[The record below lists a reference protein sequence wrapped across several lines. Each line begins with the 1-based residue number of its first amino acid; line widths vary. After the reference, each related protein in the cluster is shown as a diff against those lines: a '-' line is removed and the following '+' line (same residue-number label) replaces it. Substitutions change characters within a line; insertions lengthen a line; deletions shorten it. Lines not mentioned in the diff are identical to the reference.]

1 MKSMGRS
8 SGGNKGGLFLV
19 LIFVVLVAVTTF
31 IAFSLKVDTV
41 DESLKN
47 DSVIKTL
54 IVLED
59 KKQVLFSDVF
69 IYYPVS
75 KRGALINILGNT
87 GAIFKSLGR
96 VDRIDAIYTE
106 KGIDV
111 FKSEIENLIGQPVPF
126 YLEMSLS
133 NFSELTDML
142 GGLKVF
148 VPAPVDV
155 KTDDGDRWL
164 LPSGSVTLD
173 GSKINTYLTYTKPE
187 ETESEVVDR
196 RQNVILAFLSAIN
209 RDSRTLLNKNNF
221 RFYQKRISSNLKEKD
236 LHKLFSEI
244 SNVDYE
250 RLIPQSITGSRRMVD
265 GKELLFPFYDGQ
277 LIKDV
282 VKQASNALVDLED
295 MAVNRIY
302 VLEIQNGTL
311 VQGLARNTAAL
322 LKSAGYDV
330 LSTLNAERQDIEKT
344 QIINH
349 IGNADIAKN
358 LGDFIHC
365 TNIVDEEIKPDSEDN
380 YDNGYESSSN
390 VDFTIIL
397 GKDFDG
403 RYVKNTGGK

>member
-1 MKSMGRS
+1 MKSINHS
-8 SGGNKGGLFLV
+8 SGNKGVLFLA
-19 LIFVVLVAVTTF
+19 LILIIVVTVSAF
-31 IAFSLKVDTV
+31 IAFSLRVDTV

-87 GAIFKSLGR
+87 GAIFQSLGR

-111 FKSEIENLIGQPVPF
+111 FKSEIENLIGQPIPF

-133 NFSELTDML
+133 DFSELTDML

-148 VPAPVDV
+148 VPSPVDV
-155 KTDDGDRWL
+155 KNDDGERWL
-164 LPSGSVTLD
+164 LPSGAVTLD
-173 GSKINTYLTYTKPE
+173 GSKINTYLIYSKPE
-187 ETESEVVDR
+187 ETEAEIVDR
-196 RQNVILAFLSAIN
+196 RQNVMLAFLSALN
-209 RDSRTLLNKNNF
+209 RDAEIMLNKKNF
-221 RFYQKRISSNLKEKD
+221 PFYEKKINSNLKEQD
-236 LHKLFSEI
+236 LHKLLSEI

-250 RLIPQSITGSRRMVD
+250 RLIPQSITGTRRMVD

-282 VKQASNALVDLED
+282 VNQASNALVNLED
-295 MAVNRIY
+295 MSVNRIY
-302 VLEIQNGTL
+302 VLEIQNGTMI
-311 VQGLARNTAAL
+311 QGLARNTAAL

-365 TNIVDEEIKPDSEDN
+365 TNIVEEEIKPDGEDG
-380 YDNGYESSSN
+380 YDNAYEASSN

-403 RYVKNTGGK
+403 RYVKGQTVN

>member
-1 MKSMGRS
+1 MKSMGHS

-19 LIFVVLVAVTTF
+19 LIFVILVAVTTF

-59 KKQVLFSDVF
+59 KKQVLFSDIF

-87 GAIFKSLGR
+87 GAIFKSLGS
-96 VDRIDAIYTE
+96 VDRIDAIYSE

-126 YLEMSLS
+126 YLEISLS

-148 VPAPVDV
+148 VPEPVDV
-155 KTDDGDRWL
+155 KTDDGERWL

-173 GSKINTYLTYTKPE
+173 GSKINTYLTYSKPE
-187 ETESEVVDR
+187 ETEAEVADR
-196 RQNVILAFLSAIN
+196 RQNVMLAFLSAIN
-209 RDSRTLLNKNNF
+209 RDSRILLNKNNF
-221 RFYQKRISSNLKEKD
+221 PSYQKRIGSNLSEKD
-236 LHKLFSEI
+236 LHKFFSEI

-295 MAVNRIY
+295 MSVNRIY

-380 YDNGYESSSN
+380 YDNGYETSSN

>member
-1 MKSMGRS
+1 
-8 SGGNKGGLFLV
+8 
-19 LIFVVLVAVTTF
+19 
-31 IAFSLKVDTV
+31 
-41 DESLKN
+41 
-47 DSVIKTL
+47 
-54 IVLED
+54 
-59 KKQVLFSDVF
+59 
-69 IYYPVS
+69 
-75 KRGALINILGNT
+75 
-87 GAIFKSLGR
+87 
-96 VDRIDAIYTE
+96 
-106 KGIDV
+106 
-111 FKSEIENLIGQPVPF
+111 
-126 YLEMSLS
+126 
-133 NFSELTDML
+133 ML

-155 KTDDGDRWL
+155 KTDDGERWL

-295 MAVNRIY
+295 MSVNRIY

>member
-1 MKSMGRS
+1 MRKSRRNAA
-8 SGGNKGGLFLV
+8 NKSVLFLV
-19 LIFVVLVAVTTF
+19 LIFIIVVAVAAF
-31 IAFSLKVDTV
+31 IALSLRVDTV

-54 IVLED
+54 VVLED

-87 GAIFKSLGR
+87 GAIFQSLGR

-106 KGIDV
+106 KGIEV
-111 FKSEIENLIGQPVPF
+111 FKSEIEKLIAQTIPF
-126 YLEMSLS
+126 YLEMDMN
-133 NFSELTDML
+133 NFGELTDML

-148 VPAPVDV
+148 VPSPVDV
-155 KTDDGDRWL
+155 KNEQGERYL
-164 LPSGSVTLD
+164 LPSGAVTLD
-173 GSKINTYLTYTKPE
+173 GSKITTYLTYTKSD
-187 ETESEVVDR
+187 ETESELIDR
-196 RQNVILAFLSAIN
+196 RQNVMVAFLAAL
-209 RDSRTLLNKNNF
+209 RKNSEYLAN
-221 RFYQKRISSNLKEKD
+221 QKSFSMYSKKMNSNLKEKD
-236 LHKLFSEI
+236 LMKLLTEI
-244 SNVDYE
+244 ANVDSE
-250 RLIPQSITGSRRMVD
+250 RLIPQAITGARRMVD

-282 VKQASNALVDLED
+282 VKQAANALVDLED
-295 MAVNRIY
+295 MSVNRIY
-302 VLEIQNGTL
+302 VLEIQNGTT

-330 LSTLNAERQDIEKT
+330 LSTVNAEKSDIEKT

-349 IGNADIAKN
+349 IGNEEIAKS
-358 LGDFIHC
+358 LGNFIHC
-365 TNIVDEEIKPDSEDN
+365 TNIVDEEIKPESAEN
-380 YDNGYESSSN
+380 YENPYETGTN

-403 RYVKNTGGK
+403 RYVKK

>member
-1 MKSMGRS
+1 MKSIKHS
-8 SGGNKGGLFLV
+8 NGNTGVLFLV
-19 LIFVVLVAVTTF
+19 LIFIIVVSVSAF
-31 IAFSLKVDTV
+31 IAFSLRVDTV

-87 GAIFKSLGR
+87 GAIFQSLGR

-111 FKSEIENLIGQPVPF
+111 FKSEIENLIGQPIPF

-133 NFSELTDML
+133 DFSKLTDML

-148 VPAPVDV
+148 VPSPVDV
-155 KTDDGDRWL
+155 KNDDGERWL
-164 LPSGSVTLD
+164 LPSGAVTLD
-173 GSKINTYLTYTKPE
+173 GSKINTYLTYSKPE
-187 ETESEVVDR
+187 ETEAEIVDR
-196 RQNVILAFLSAIN
+196 RQNVMLAFLSAIN
-209 RDSRTLLNKNNF
+209 RDSEIMLNKKNF
-221 RFYQKRISSNLKEKD
+221 PFFEKKINSNLKEQD
-236 LHKLFSEI
+236 LHKLLSEI

-250 RLIPQSITGSRRMVD
+250 RLIPQSITGTRRMVD

-282 VKQASNALVDLED
+282 VNQASNALVNLED
-295 MAVNRIY
+295 MSVNRIY
-302 VLEIQNGTL
+302 VLEIQNGTM

-330 LSTLNAERQDIEKT
+330 LSTINAERQDIEKT

-365 TNIVDEEIKPDSEDN
+365 TNIVEEEIKPEGED
-380 YDNGYESSSN
+380 GYGNAYEASSN

-403 RYVKNTGGK
+403 RYVKGQAVN

>member
-1 MKSMGRS
+1 MKSINHS
-8 SGGNKGGLFLV
+8 SGNKGVLFLA
-19 LIFVVLVAVTTF
+19 LILIIVVTVSAF
-31 IAFSLKVDTV
+31 IAFSLRVDTV

-87 GAIFKSLGR
+87 GAIFQSLGR
-96 VDRIDAIYTE
+96 VDRIDTIYTE

-111 FKSEIENLIGQPVPF
+111 FKSEIENLIGQPIPF

-133 NFSELTDML
+133 DFSELTDML

-148 VPAPVDV
+148 VPSPVDV
-155 KTDDGDRWL
+155 KNDDGERWL
-164 LPSGSVTLD
+164 LPSGAVTLD
-173 GSKINTYLTYTKPE
+173 GSKINTYLTYSKPE
-187 ETESEVVDR
+187 ETEAEIVDR
-196 RQNVILAFLSAIN
+196 RQNVMLAFLSALN
-209 RDSRTLLNKNNF
+209 RDAEIMLNKKNF
-221 RFYQKRISSNLKEKD
+221 PFYEKKINSNLKEQD
-236 LHKLFSEI
+236 LHKLLSEI

-250 RLIPQSITGSRRMVD
+250 RLIPQSITGTRRMVD

-282 VKQASNALVDLED
+282 VNQASNALVNLED
-295 MAVNRIY
+295 MSVNRIY
-302 VLEIQNGTL
+302 VLEIQNGTM

-365 TNIVDEEIKPDSEDN
+365 TNIVEEEIKPDGEDG
-380 YDNGYESSSN
+380 YDNAYEASSN

-403 RYVKNTGGK
+403 RYVKGQTVN

>member
-19 LIFVVLVAVTTF
+19 LIFVILVAVTTF

-126 YLEMSLS
+126 YLEMNLS

-155 KTDDGDRWL
+155 KTDDGERWL

-295 MAVNRIY
+295 MSVNRIY

>member
-1 MKSMGRS
+1 MKSMGHS

-19 LIFVVLVAVTTF
+19 LIFVILVAVTTF
-31 IAFSLKVDTV
+31 IALSLKVDTV

-54 IVLED
+54 IVFED

-133 NFSELTDML
+133 DFSELTDML

-155 KTDDGDRWL
+155 KTDDGERWL

-173 GSKINTYLTYTKPE
+173 GSKINTYLTYSKPE
-187 ETESEVVDR
+187 ETEAEVVDR
-196 RQNVILAFLSAIN
+196 RQNVIIAFLSAIN

-250 RLIPQSITGSRRMVD
+250 RLVPQSITGSRRMVD

-295 MAVNRIY
+295 MSVNRIY

-380 YDNGYESSSN
+380 YDNGYETSSN

>member
-8 SGGNKGGLFLV
+8 VGGNKGGLFLV
-19 LIFVVLVAVTTF
+19 LIFVILVAVTTF

-87 GAIFKSLGR
+87 GAIFESLGR

-155 KTDDGDRWL
+155 KTDDGERWL

-282 VKQASNALVDLED
+282 VKQVSNALVDLED
-295 MAVNRIY
+295 MSVNRIY

>member
-1 MKSMGRS
+1 MRRSRRNSANKSV
-8 SGGNKGGLFLV
+8 LFLA
-19 LIFVVLVAVTTF
+19 LIFIIVVAVVSF
-31 IAFSLKVDTV
+31 IALSLRVDTV

-54 IVLED
+54 VVLED

-87 GAIFKSLGR
+87 GAIFQSLGR

-106 KGIDV
+106 KEIDV
-111 FKSEIENLIGQPVPF
+111 FKSEIEKLIGQTIPF
-126 YLEMSLS
+126 YLEMDMN
-133 NFSELTDML
+133 NFGELTDML

-148 VPAPVDV
+148 VPSPVDV
-155 KTDDGDRWL
+155 KNEQGERYL
-164 LPSGSVTLD
+164 LPSGAVTLD
-173 GSKINTYLTYTKPE
+173 GSKITTYLTYTKSD
-187 ETESEVVDR
+187 ESENEVIDR
-196 RQNVILAFLSAIN
+196 RQNVMVAFLSALRKNSEYLANAKSFSMYSKKIN
-209 RDSRTLLNKNNF
+209 
-221 RFYQKRISSNLKEKD
+221 SNLKEKD
-236 LHKLFSEI
+236 LMKLLTEI
-244 SNVDYE
+244 SNVDSE
-250 RLIPQSITGSRRMVD
+250 RLIPQTITGARRMVD

-282 VKQASNALVDLED
+282 VKQAANALVDLED
-295 MAVNRIY
+295 MSVNRIY
-302 VLEIQNGTL
+302 VLEIQNGTT

-330 LSTLNAERQDIEKT
+330 LSTVNAEKSDIEKT

-349 IGNADIAKN
+349 IGNEEIAKS
-358 LGDFIHC
+358 LGNFIHC
-365 TNIVDEEIKPDSEDN
+365 TNIIDEEIKPESAEN
-380 YDNGYESSSN
+380 YENPYETGAS

-403 RYVKNTGGK
+403 RYVKK

>member
-8 SGGNKGGLFLV
+8 GGGNNGGLFLV
-19 LIFVVLVAVTTF
+19 LIFVILVAVTTF

-155 KTDDGDRWL
+155 KTDDGERWL

-295 MAVNRIY
+295 MSVNRIY

>member
-1 MKSMGRS
+1 MKSMGYGG
-8 SGGNKGGLFLV
+8 GGNKGGLFLV
-19 LIFVVLVAVTTF
+19 LIFVILVAVTTF
-31 IAFSLKVDTV
+31 IALSLKVDTV

-155 KTDDGDRWL
+155 KTDDGERWL

-173 GSKINTYLTYTKPE
+173 GSKINTYLTYSKSE
-187 ETESEVVDR
+187 ETEAEVVDR
-196 RQNVILAFLSAIN
+196 RQNVILAFLSAVN

-221 RFYQKRISSNLKEKD
+221 PFYQKRISSNLSEKD

-295 MAVNRIY
+295 MSVNRIY

-380 YDNGYESSSN
+380 YDNGYETSSN

>member
-1 MKSMGRS
+1 MKSMGHS

-19 LIFVVLVAVTTF
+19 LIFVILVAVTTF

-59 KKQVLFSDVF
+59 KKQVLFSDIF

-96 VDRIDAIYTE
+96 VDRIDAIYSE

-148 VPAPVDV
+148 VPEPVDV
-155 KTDDGDRWL
+155 KTDDGERWL

-173 GSKINTYLTYTKPE
+173 GSKINTYLTYSKPE
-187 ETESEVVDR
+187 ETEAEVADR
-196 RQNVILAFLSAIN
+196 RQNVMLAFLSAIN
-209 RDSRTLLNKNNF
+209 RDSRILLNKNNF
-221 RFYQKRISSNLKEKD
+221 PSYQKRIGSNLSEKD
-236 LHKLFSEI
+236 LHKFFSEI

-295 MAVNRIY
+295 MSVNRIY

-344 QIINH
+344 KIINH

-380 YDNGYESSSN
+380 YDNGYETSSN

>member
-1 MKSMGRS
+1 MKSMGHS

-19 LIFVVLVAVTTF
+19 LIFVILVAVTTF

-59 KKQVLFSDVF
+59 KKQVLFSDIF

-96 VDRIDAIYTE
+96 VDRIDAIYSE

-126 YLEMSLS
+126 YLEISLS

-148 VPAPVDV
+148 VPEPVDV
-155 KTDDGDRWL
+155 KTDDGERWL

-173 GSKINTYLTYTKPE
+173 GSKINTYLTYSKPE
-187 ETESEVVDR
+187 ETEAEVADR
-196 RQNVILAFLSAIN
+196 RQNVMLAFLSAIN
-209 RDSRTLLNKNNF
+209 RDSRILLNKNNF
-221 RFYQKRISSNLKEKD
+221 PSYQKRIGSNLSEKD
-236 LHKLFSEI
+236 LHKFFSEI

-295 MAVNRIY
+295 MSVNRIY

-380 YDNGYESSSN
+380 YDNGYETSSN

>member
-1 MKSMGRS
+1 MKSMGHS

-19 LIFVVLVAVTTF
+19 LIFVILVAVTTF

-59 KKQVLFSDVF
+59 KKQVLFSDIF

-96 VDRIDAIYTE
+96 VDRIDAIYSE

-142 GGLKVF
+142 VGLKVF
-148 VPAPVDV
+148 VPEPVDV
-155 KTDDGDRWL
+155 KTDDGERWL

-173 GSKINTYLTYTKPE
+173 GSKINTYLTYSKPE
-187 ETESEVVDR
+187 ETEAEVADR
-196 RQNVILAFLSAIN
+196 RQNVMLAFLSAIN
-209 RDSRTLLNKNNF
+209 RDSRILLNKNNF
-221 RFYQKRISSNLKEKD
+221 PSYQKRIGSNLSEKD
-236 LHKLFSEI
+236 LHKFFSEI

-282 VKQASNALVDLED
+282 VKQASNALVDL
-295 MAVNRIY
+295 
-302 VLEIQNGTL
+302 
-311 VQGLARNTAAL
+311 
-322 LKSAGYDV
+322 
-330 LSTLNAERQDIEKT
+330 
-344 QIINH
+344 
-349 IGNADIAKN
+349 
-358 LGDFIHC
+358 
-365 TNIVDEEIKPDSEDN
+365 
-380 YDNGYESSSN
+380 
-390 VDFTIIL
+390 
-397 GKDFDG
+397 
-403 RYVKNTGGK
+403 

>member
-19 LIFVVLVAVTTF
+19 LIFVILVAVTTF

-155 KTDDGDRWL
+155 KTDDGERWL

-295 MAVNRIY
+295 MSVNRIY

>member
-1 MKSMGRS
+1 MKSIKHS
-8 SGGNKGGLFLV
+8 NGNTGVLFLV
-19 LIFVVLVAVTTF
+19 LIFIIVVSVSAF
-31 IAFSLKVDTV
+31 IAFSLRVDTV

-87 GAIFKSLGR
+87 GAIFQSLGR

-111 FKSEIENLIGQPVPF
+111 FKSEIENLIGQPIPF

-133 NFSELTDML
+133 DFSKLTDML

-148 VPAPVDV
+148 VPSPVDV
-155 KTDDGDRWL
+155 KNDDGERWL
-164 LPSGSVTLD
+164 LPSGAVTLD
-173 GSKINTYLTYTKPE
+173 GSKINTYLTYSKPE
-187 ETESEVVDR
+187 ETEAEIVDR

-209 RDSRTLLNKNNF
+209 RDSEIMLNKRNF
-221 RFYQKRISSNLKEKD
+221 PFFEKKINSNLKEQD
-236 LHKLFSEI
+236 LHKLLSEI

-250 RLIPQSITGSRRMVD
+250 RLIPQSITGTRRMVD

-282 VKQASNALVDLED
+282 VNQASNALVNLED
-295 MAVNRIY
+295 MSVNRIY
-302 VLEIQNGTL
+302 VLEIQNGTM

-330 LSTLNAERQDIEKT
+330 LSTINAERQDIEKT

-349 IGNADIAKN
+349 IGNAKIAKN

-365 TNIVDEEIKPDSEDN
+365 TNIVEEEIKPEGED
-380 YDNGYESSSN
+380 GYGNAYEASSN

-403 RYVKNTGGK
+403 RYVKGQAVN

>member
-1 MKSMGRS
+1 M
-8 SGGNKGGLFLV
+8 
-19 LIFVVLVAVTTF
+19 
-31 IAFSLKVDTV
+31 
-41 DESLKN
+41 
-47 DSVIKTL
+47 
-54 IVLED
+54 
-59 KKQVLFSDVF
+59 
-69 IYYPVS
+69 
-75 KRGALINILGNT
+75 GNT

-133 NFSELTDML
+133 NFSDLTDML

-155 KTDDGDRWL
+155 KTDDGERWL

-295 MAVNRIY
+295 MSVNRIY

-311 VQGLARNTAAL
+311 VQGLARI
-322 LKSAGYDV
+322 
-330 LSTLNAERQDIEKT
+330 Q
-344 QIINH
+344 QP
-349 IGNADIAKN
+349 
-358 LGDFIHC
+358 C
-365 TNIVDEEIKPDSEDN
+365 
-380 YDNGYESSSN
+380 
-390 VDFTIIL
+390 
-397 GKDFDG
+397 
-403 RYVKNTGGK
+403 

>member
-8 SGGNKGGLFLV
+8 VGGNKGGLFLV
-19 LIFVVLVAVTTF
+19 LIFVILVAVTTF

-155 KTDDGDRWL
+155 KTDDGERWL

-282 VKQASNALVDLED
+282 VKQVSNALVDLED
-295 MAVNRIY
+295 MSVNRIY

>member
-1 MKSMGRS
+1 MKSMGYGG
-8 SGGNKGGLFLV
+8 GGNKGGLFLV
-19 LIFVVLVAVTTF
+19 LIFVILVAVTTF
-31 IAFSLKVDTV
+31 IALSLKVDTV

-155 KTDDGDRWL
+155 KTDDGERWL

-173 GSKINTYLTYTKPE
+173 GSKINTYLTYSKSE
-187 ETESEVVDR
+187 ETEAEVVDR

-221 RFYQKRISSNLKEKD
+221 PFYQKRISSNLSEKD

-295 MAVNRIY
+295 MSVNRIY

-380 YDNGYESSSN
+380 YD
-390 VDFTIIL
+390 F
-397 GKDFDG
+397 
-403 RYVKNTGGK
+403 

>member
-1 MKSMGRS
+1 MRL
-8 SGGNKGGLFLV
+8 SGQNTGGKAALFLV
-19 LIFVVLVAVTTF
+19 FIFAIIAVTVLT
-31 IAFSLKVDTV
+31 IALSLRVNTV

-54 IVLED
+54 VVLED
-59 KKQVLFSDVF
+59 KNQVLFSDVF

-87 GAIFKSLGR
+87 GAIFQSLGR

-106 KGIDV
+106 KGIEV
-111 FKSEIENLIGQPVPF
+111 FKSEIENLIGQPIPF
-126 YLEMSLS
+126 YLEMSLDH
-133 NFSELTDML
+133 FGELTDML

-148 VPAPVDV
+148 VPSPVDV
-155 KTDDGDRWL
+155 KNEKDERFL
-164 LPSGSVTLD
+164 LPSGAVTLD
-173 GSKINTYLTYTKPE
+173 GSKITTYLTYSKPDE
-187 ETESEVVDR
+187 AESELVER
-196 RQNVILAFLSAIN
+196 RQNVMIAFLSALGRN
-209 RDSRTLLNKNNF
+209 YAAFTKQKNFLMYAKKVN
-221 RFYQKRISSNLKEKD
+221 SNLKNDD
-236 LHKLFSEI
+236 LMNLFSEI
-244 SNVDYE
+244 SGVDSE
-250 RLIPQSITGSRRMVD
+250 RLIPQTITGTRRMVD

-295 MAVNRIY
+295 MSVNRIY
-302 VLEIQNGTL
+302 VLEIQNGTT

-330 LSTLNAERQDIEKT
+330 LNTLNAEQSDIEKT

-365 TNIVDEEIKPDSEDN
+365 TNIVDEEIKAESEDDYQN
-380 YDNGYESSSN
+380 SYETSTN

-403 RYVKNTGGK
+403 RYVKNTGRK